1 MPSVPSGAESRARE
15 GVLYIQSRP
24 CGADSGRENSSGPVN
39 VQHILY
45 EFVERTAFFTRS
57 S

>member
-24 CGADSGRENSSGPVN
+24 CGADSGRENRSGPVN